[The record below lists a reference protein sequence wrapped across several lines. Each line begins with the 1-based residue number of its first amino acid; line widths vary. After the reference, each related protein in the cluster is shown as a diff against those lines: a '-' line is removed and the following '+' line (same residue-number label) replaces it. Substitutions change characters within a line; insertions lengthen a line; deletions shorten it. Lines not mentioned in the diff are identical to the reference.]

1 MRKIVLIGRMLVLT
15 AQAQQIPVEVQKIMD
30 DYKKNPAIGLGF
42 NMARADYINDTTI
55 HFSDIEIGIPYEEYY
70 FVKDS
75 LNKLPDTVPVASVI
89 AHKGKWQIPIC
100 AKGKY
105 LYFVEASNY
114 KHPWELVGMSGG
126 LKYWDK
132 IREVWPESSGNNPI
146 LITRGLHKFIHFP
159 QQGAYNLFY
168 LAPSSSYDSLAMI
181 TSRDVSKLD
190 DSRKILKFLKTHK
203 EW

>member
-1 MRKIVLIGRMLVLT
+1 MRKIVLIGIMLVLT

-89 AHKGKWQIPIC
+89 AHKGKRLFQ
-100 AKGKY
+100 A
-105 LYFVEASNY
+105 
-114 KHPWELVGMSGG
+114 MSRRTVSATAMYRPTGHC
-126 LKYWDK
+126 LKS
-132 IREVWPESSGNNPI
+132 IRV
-146 LITRGLHKFIHFP
+146 
-159 QQGAYNLFY
+159 
-168 LAPSSSYDSLAMI
+168 
-181 TSRDVSKLD
+181 
-190 DSRKILKFLKTHK
+190 
-203 EW
+203 